1 MLEYDIESWHRKWK
15 GCTGILKKP
24 DGTIFQ
30 DYYEQIEHWD
40 DTQYM
45 AHLLTNGKHI
55 LRGMPVE
62 GSDIKTAVPVYTPF
76 ESGVYHIKG
85 VPLYR
90 ALVVKNHTKSF
101 AVGMN
106 AHTHMW
112 YGYCV
117 DTGNISPLKAWEID
131 LLAPIAVDP
140 WDPTK
145 PFGVLSKKV
154 WWQHDRLMWLS
165 KQLGFIK
172 GNSIIL
178 DSEIYKPF
186 IQQLVGPKCQ
196 LSVL

>member
-1 MLEYDIESWHRKWK
+1 MRGLPLEGTD
-15 GCTGILKKP
+15 KKCA
-24 DGTIFQ
+24 I
-30 DYYEQIEHWD
+30 
-40 DTQYM
+40 
-45 AHLLTNGKHI
+45 
-55 LRGMPVE
+55 
-62 GSDIKTAVPVYTPF
+62 PVYTPF
-76 ESGVYHIKG
+76 ESGMYQVKG
-85 VPLYR
+85 ATDWR

-112 YGYCV
+112 YGYDPKGVVTSC
-117 DTGNISPLKAWEID
+117 KAWDID
-131 LLAPIAVDP
+131 LLAPVPLDS
-140 WDPTK
+140 WDHTK

-154 WWQHDRLMWLS
+154 WWQQDRLMWLS

-172 GNSIIL
+172 GNTILL